1 MLLPKFQKDEKQKY
15 FPNMPKEVFYFLKYW
30 KRMISKSNVQ
40 VTETLV
46 GPGILRI

>member
-15 FPNMPKEVFYFLKYW
+15 FPNMPKELFYFLKILEE
-30 KRMISKSNVQ
+30 MISKSNVQ
-40 VTETLV
+40 VTESLV